1 MTKRA
6 SFAAGIVALVLFVFT
21 TGVLF
26 AGGGLGRPPMMA
38 AAAAPLTH
46 EDMHRM
52 MDAMHGEG
60 TSERMHNAMG
70 ADAERLMAQCASMM
84 TMMQQM
90 QGMMGDS
97 ESGSMRGIVD
107 IGRASGE
114 RAR

>member
-1 MTKRA
+1 MTMAKRA
-6 SFAAGIVALVLFVFT
+6 SFAAGIVTLALFVFT

-38 AAAAPLTH
+38 AAAAPLTPLTH

-52 MDAMHGEG
+52 
-60 TSERMHNAMG
+60 MG

-90 QGMMGDS
+90 QGLMGDS
-97 ESGSMRGIVD
+97 ESGSMRGMVD
-107 IGRASGE
+107 IERASGE